1 MKIHHHDDKY
11 LLHLLFLMMIRY
23 HQYLLEN
30 VKLFSVRCI
39 QYEDIALEFS
49 IKTKDFHLFEFFD
62 NNYFILASVKHYHNI
77 KCERENNQYLVLYI
91 IDASSFSLKRV
102 LQLKR

>member
-1 MKIHHHDDKY
+1 MIIIIYLMNNDKQG
-11 LLHLLFLMMIRY
+11 IIK
-23 HQYLLEN
+23 EE
-30 VKLFSVRCI
+30 I

>member
-1 MKIHHHDDKY
+1 MIIIIYLMNNDKQR
-11 LLHLLFLMMIRY
+11 IIK
-23 HQYLLEN
+23 EE
-30 VKLFSVRCI
+30 I
-39 QYEDIALEFS
+39 QYEDIVLEFS